1 MTQVGLPSGG
11 FPGSRG
17 SRVEWRRGG
26 EEKLSYLFKH

>member
-17 SRVEWRRGG
+17 SRVAWSQGG
-26 EEKLSYLFKH
+26 EEELPNFFKH